1 MNEVV
6 NGDEFFNLKLPS
18 IEKIEITEKEFE
30 VIANK
35 ILNTEFSKKSQLE
48 EMKEDFLNFV
58 VFGKTS
64 YYHVPSKQENNEK
77 DI

>member
-1 MNEVV
+1 MSEVV
-6 NGDEFFNLKLPS
+6 NENEFFNLKLPS
-18 IEKIEITEKEFE
+18 IEKIEA
-30 VIANK
+30 IANK

-48 EMKEDFLNFV
+48 EMKEDFLNFAI
-58 VFGKTS
+58 FGKTP